1 MFEKIRDIL
10 VDELGVEASEVALES
25 NIINDLDADSLD
37 MAQIVMAI
45 EDEFEVKVA
54 NEDLVNIKTVGDI
67 VNYITAHQA

>member
-67 VNYITAHQA
+67 VNYIIAHQA